1 MLTLREPYGSRPGAR
16 ARRPW
21 VFWPLASPF
30 LMVLVAVLVVLVA
43 LLQFGVLTYAF
54 ERLGLDRTAVSLV
67 LVATFLGSAVNL
79 PVFQLRSRQV
89 LVQSRVVRF
98 LGVRYVVPGVWV
110 PQRTVVAVNVGGAL
124 VPVAVSFY
132 LFVHNGLGL
141 AALLAIAMVTVVVY
155 LSARTVAGVG
165 VVVPGL
171 LPPVVAAAAA
181 LVLAGGAAPPVAY
194 VAGVLGTLI
203 GADLFNM
210 HRIGRMGAPV
220 VSIGGA
226 GTFDGIL
233 LSGVI
238 AVLIASLL

>member
-1 MLTLREPYGSRPGAR
+1 
-16 ARRPW
+16 

-30 LMVLVAVLVVLVA
+30 LIVLVAVLVALVA
-43 LLQFGVLTYAF
+43 LLQFGVLTFAF
-54 ERLGLDRTAVSLV
+54 ERLGLDRTAVSVV
-67 LVATFLGSAVNL
+67 LLATFLGSAVNL
-79 PVFQLRSRQV
+79 PLFQLRSRQV

-141 AALLAIAMVTVVVY
+141 VALLAIAVVTAVVY

-181 LVLAGGAAPPVAY
+181 LLLAGGAAPPVAY

-203 GADLFNM
+203 GADLLNL